1 VADMRCT
8 VMLPVCTKCDHG
20 RRTSVVVFAD
30 VAVVVMAVPHVN
42 AICFGLVVVKRPE
55 TLVPSA
61 PYSRLLRLVAVP
73 AALRT

>member
-1 VADMRCT
+1 
-8 VMLPVCTKCDHG
+8 
-20 RRTSVVVFAD
+20 
-30 VAVVVMAVPHVN
+30 MAVPHIN
-42 AICFGLVVVKRPE
+42 AICLGLVVVKRPE